1 MKTNQI
7 KEQIVTRISGA
18 SEQVSSAV
26 INQLATAEIEKR
38 TKIIADSVMLIGKM
52 EQKQTEL
59 EVGDLVTYSKAGEKD
74 VKYSEATFNKINLLK
89 ENIAKAY
96 EACDMALKENNEDAY
111 RNLTK
116 VMKSVLDTFNCQM

>member
-7 KEQIVTRISGA
+7 KEQIVARISGA
-18 SEQVSSAV
+18 SEQVSAAV
-26 INQLATAEIEKR
+26 IDQLATGEINLR
-38 TKIIADSVMLIGKM
+38 TKIIANSVKLIGKM

-59 EVGDLVTYSKAGEKD
+59 EVGDLVTFSKSGEKD
-74 VKYSEATFNKINLLK
+74 VKYYEATFNKINLLK

-116 VMKSVLDTFNCQM
+116 VMKSVLDSFNCQM